1 MYIIEV
7 SLLMNTQILKCQN
20 FVNLNCLLVY
30 SSIIYT
36 TKISRQNTTMEGT
49 HLDKS

>member
-7 SLLMNTQILKCQN
+7 SLLMNIQILKCQN
-20 FVNLNCLLVY
+20 FVNLHCLLGH

-36 TKISRQNTTMEGT
+36 TKISKQNTTMEGI
-49 HLDKS
+49 HLDES